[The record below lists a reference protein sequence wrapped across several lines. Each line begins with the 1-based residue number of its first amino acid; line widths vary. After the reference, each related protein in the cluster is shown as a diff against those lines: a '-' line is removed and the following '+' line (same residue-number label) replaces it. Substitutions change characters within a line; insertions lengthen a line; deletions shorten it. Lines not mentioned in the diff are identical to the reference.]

1 MIARGGS
8 DSIYTIFITLYS
20 WVHIIYRSSALIA
33 IMQQIFDHQLLT
45 KHRNRAAN
53 MPPNGADFLWQE
65 CADRLIDKLSDIQR
79 RFPKVLDLGC
89 HQGQLKSRLQHRFGI
104 ETIIACDAS
113 GQMLNAAESPKLIAD
128 PEWLPFAPESID
140 LVVSIGSLHWV
151 NDVPGC
157 LTQIARALK
166 PDGLFIGMLAGGES
180 LIELRTSM
188 HHAMQETT
196 GGISPR
202 LSPMMDMPDAG
213 SLLQRAEFALPVV
226 DREQIIVNY
235 SHPLKLMHDL
245 RSMGQTN
252 ALLQRS
258 KKMLRRSTITHACDY
273 YLDHF
278 PANGSGVKATFD
290 LLTLTGWKS

>member
-1 MIARGGS
+1 MYA
-8 DSIYTIFITLYS
+8 
-20 WVHIIYRSSALIA
+20 
-33 IMQQIFDHQLLT
+33 IFDHHLLT

-89 HQGQLKSRLQHRFGI
+89 HQGQLKTRLQHRFGI

-113 GQMLNAAESPKLIAD
+113 SHMLNAAEFPKLIAD
-128 PEWLPFAPESID
+128 PEWLPFAPESFD
-140 LVVSIGSLHWV
+140 LVLSIGTLHWV

-157 LTQIARALK
+157 LAQIVRILK

-180 LIELRTSM
+180 LIELRASM
-188 HHAMQETT
+188 HDAMEKTT

-202 LSPMMDMPDAG
+202 LSPMMDIPDAG
-213 SLLQRAEFALPVV
+213 SLLQRAGFALPVV
-226 DREQIIVNY
+226 DREQIIIDY
-235 SHPLKLMHDL
+235 SHPIKLMHDL
-245 RSMGQTN
+245 RAMGQTN
-252 ALLQRS
+252 ALLHRS
-258 KKMLRRSTITHACDY
+258 NKMLRRSTMTHACNY

-278 PANGSGVKATFD
+278 PASGGEVTATFD